1 MLGRIFVNP
10 SDSFIE
16 PAQITSDTPA
26 KINMIHCIY
35 KTSINKKALEIHTFK
50 GLTVW
55 FQSSD
60 FSARQQKLR
69 FYYTGPPRKKQ
80 PADPDYGKAP
90 SCILAGRRFLLQ
102 PSNSHI
108 VRYRGLSRLPSAAK
122 LL

>member
-1 MLGRIFVNP
+1 
-10 SDSFIE
+10 
-16 PAQITSDTPA
+16 
-26 KINMIHCIY
+26 MIHCIY

-80 PADPDYGKAP
+80 PADPDYGKRPPASQQAGAFSFSRQIRTP
-90 SCILAGRRFLLQ
+90 SDTRD
-102 PSNSHI
+102 
-108 VRYRGLSRLPSAAK
+108 
-122 LL
+122 